1 MDQSD
6 QFTITHYPPRSFGL
20 WTGYFFTIN
29 CIIGA
34 GFLGIPW
41 AYEKSGWLFS
51 LIYQIF
57 AQIQAYHLAIQIVE
71 VMSRTEV
78 ILNKKELG
86 IKTKKPQFKRL
97 FSSPSQSDPLLDVQM
112 EPDITDRLINT
123 PDSFKACFGNKWGM
137 FYIICLGLYLFGTM
151 IAYGSIFASSFA
163 ANIPIYFLDTCD
175 IYAQSGFLSS
185 CRINYWIFLT
195 IFAIIVC
202 YLTII
207 GMEEQQVVQIITS
220 FLRFLVIFLVILIP
234 IFSMIFDDS
243 YNKNLEISAPP
254 LINLQ
259 YVPSSITILLF
270 ASSFQIHVPTI
281 TQVICEKEK
290 HLKTINFLAVLTC
303 FILYSLVGLSVS
315 FYSDQVPKM
324 ASLLFRNFSAGY
336 PLESRPLW
344 AALCEYLI
352 IICPAIDVVTCYP
365 IKSLTI
371 SDAIITWQYG
381 TKVHEVKRSVV
392 ILNRFLVSISPLIVC
407 YIFYDLADILYW
419 IGLLVFV
426 IMQIAFPLM
435 HLAMKIMVP
444 GRSKFD
450 IIGTPLLNWIIIF
463 TNFLLM
469 IIVISGKFLGY
480 S

>member
-1 MDQSD
+1 MDQSG

-34 GFLGIPW
+34 GFLEIPW

-51 LIYQIF
+51 LLYQMF
-57 AQIQAYHLAIQIVE
+57 TQIQAYHLSIQIIE

-97 FSSPSQSDPLLDVQM
+97 LSSPSQSDPLLDVQM

-123 PDSFKACFGNKWGM
+123 SDSFKACFGKNWGM
-137 FYIICLGLYLFGTM
+137 LYIICLGLYLFGTM

-163 ANIPIYFLDTCD
+163 ANVPIYFLDTCD
-175 IYAQSGFLSS
+175 IYAQNEFLSA
-185 CRINYWIFLT
+185 CRITNWIFLT
-195 IFAIIVC
+195 IFAAIVC

-220 FLRFLVIFLVILIP
+220 FLRFLVIFLVIFIP
-234 IFSMIFDDS
+234 FYFMIFDES
-243 YNKNLEISAPP
+243 FNKNSEISVPP
-254 LINLQ
+254 LINLR
-259 YVPSSITILLF
+259 YLPSSISIILF
-270 ASSFQIHVPTI
+270 SSSYQIHVPTI
-281 TQVICEKEK
+281 TQVINEKEK
-290 HLKTINFLAVLTC
+290 YLKKINFLGVLTC

-315 FYSDQVPKM
+315 FYSDKVPEM

-344 AALCEYLI
+344 AVLCEYLI
-352 IICPAIDVVTCYP
+352 IICPAIDVLTCYP

-392 ILNRFLVSISPLIVC
+392 ILNRAIVSLSPIIVC

-419 IGLLVFV
+419 IGLTVFV

-444 GRSKFD
+444 GKSKFD
-450 IIGTPLLNWIIIF
+450 IIGTPLLNWVIIF
-463 TNFLLM
+463 INFFLM
-469 IIVISGKFLGY
+469 IIVISGKLIDY